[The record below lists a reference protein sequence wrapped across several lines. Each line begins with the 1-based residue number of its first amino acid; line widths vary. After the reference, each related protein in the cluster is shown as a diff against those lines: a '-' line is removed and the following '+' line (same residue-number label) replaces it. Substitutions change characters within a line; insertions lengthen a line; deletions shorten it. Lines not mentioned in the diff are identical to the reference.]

1 MKSKKIIYWTF
12 TVLLSA
18 FIVSGAILDILK
30 GPDVLSFFKH
40 LGYPDY
46 FPRFIGTLKIVGIAA
61 ILTPGIPKVK
71 EWAYA
76 GLAFDVAG
84 ALSSHLLN
92 GDGPAVWMPAFIGL
106 VLVVGSYVFYHK
118 KRKLSLKHQSEF
130 TLNPSQVL

>member
-1 MKSKKIIYWTF
+1 MKSTKIIYWTF

-30 GPDVLSFFKH
+30 GPDVVSFFKH

-46 FPRFIGTLKIVGIAA
+46 FPRFIGVLKLLGIAA
-61 ILTPGIPKVK
+61 ILTPGIPKIK

-76 GLAFDVAG
+76 GLTFDMAG

-92 GDGPAVWMPAFIGL
+92 GDPPTVWMPAFIGL
-106 VLVVGSYVFYHK
+106 VLVAGSYVFYRK
-118 KRKLSLKHQSEF
+118 KLKSSLKITE
-130 TLNPSQVL
+130 

>member
-1 MKSKKIIYWTF
+1 MKSTKIIYWAF

-30 GPDVLSFFKH
+30 GPEVLSFFKH

-46 FPRFIGTLKIVGIAA
+46 FPRFIGTLKILGIAA
-61 ILTPGIPKVK
+61 ILTPGVSKVK

-76 GLAFDVAG
+76 GLTFDVAG

-92 GDGPAVWMPAFIGL
+92 GDGPAVWMPAFIGM
-106 VLVVGSYVFYHK
+106 VLVVGSYIFYNK
-118 KRKLSLKHQSEF
+118 KRNLL
-130 TLNPSQVL
+130 